1 MSLEQ
6 ELMEQEEKLDKK
18 ATEKV
23 EEKKKSDD
31 DLTDEEIQAVKELKE
46 AEWYK
51 VLCDCV
57 EKRIKQFKEKTIEPL
72 MIDNCFTPKQH
83 SWISIYE
90 VFGSFISWMNEFKK
104 IADVIT
110 IDPEE
115 LQKAIDETNKAEQEL
130 LSDKQD
136 EEN

>member
-1 MSLEQ
+1 
-6 ELMEQEEKLDKK
+6 
-18 ATEKV
+18 
-23 EEKKKSDD
+23 
-31 DLTDEEIQAVKELKE
+31 
-46 AEWYK
+46 
-51 VLCDCV
+51 
-57 EKRIKQFKEKTIEPL
+57 